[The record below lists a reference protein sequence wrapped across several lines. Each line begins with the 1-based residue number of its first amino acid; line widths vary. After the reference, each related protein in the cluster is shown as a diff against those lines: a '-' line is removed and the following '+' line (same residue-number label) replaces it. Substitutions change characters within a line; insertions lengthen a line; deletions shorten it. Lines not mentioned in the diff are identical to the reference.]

1 VWRESGNVIGRQC
14 VANVAQPLLAC
25 RAWQMMVPCAMCRI
39 LNTARLMIT
48 YMQRGPKGLV
58 RV

>member
-1 VWRESGNVIGRQC
+1 MGT
-14 VANVAQPLLAC
+14 
-25 RAWQMMVPCAMCRI
+25 VPCAMCQI
-39 LNTARLMIT
+39 LNTARLMIA